1 MVKIAG
7 YGDAIVPQLAAVFL
21 KAVQEELNEKQPT

>member
-21 KAVQEELNEKQPT
+21 KAVQEELSGVLF